1 MDEYEMKVKTI
12 TENLFE
18 DNIAFDVLLAT
29 TNKIV
34 NQNKEL
40 VLDNIKM
47 LTKLQYIKTVL
58 NTENIEDKQKLYFLE
73 GVVRDVEVNVND
85 ESRDSATNN

>member
-85 ESRDSATNN
+85 EDK